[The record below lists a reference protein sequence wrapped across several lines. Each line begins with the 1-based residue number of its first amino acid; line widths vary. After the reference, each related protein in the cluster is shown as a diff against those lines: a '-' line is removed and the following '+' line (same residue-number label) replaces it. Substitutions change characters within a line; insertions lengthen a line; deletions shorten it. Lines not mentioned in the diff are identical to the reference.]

1 VYYIFVLQND
11 SFMAFS
17 IRLDPQTEAAIA
29 RLARQGRRT
38 KSAVVREAIA
48 VYQRTQTSAGGKP
61 QTVFEAM
68 TPFIGVADSGGS
80 RRSENTGEA
89 FRALIAEK
97 ARARRS
103 R

>member
-1 VYYIFVLQND
+1 V
-11 SFMAFS
+11 AFS
-17 IRLDPQTEAAIA
+17 LRLDPETEAAIA

-48 VYQRTQTSAGGKP
+48 VYQRGQEASASKS

-68 TPFIGVADSGGS
+68 APFIGIADSGGS
-80 RRSENTGEA
+80 RRSENTGEE
-89 FRALIAEK
+89 FRRLIADK